1 VTISDWFLPDIHYK
15 VTQVAWNMSS
25 VGFLLL
31 FMQYLEIDIM
41 ARTRAAVVT
50 GNDYN
55 KKLSSL
61 KNM

>member
-1 VTISDWFLPDIHYK
+1 
-15 VTQVAWNMSS
+15 MSS